1 MNPKKRKHQ
10 ETPAEELWKGESS
23 ARGSWQEKDAGW
35 EERHPD
41 WEQDRDASYEK
52 EKEKLMR
59 RDELTAFN
67 HAHVQAVERAR
78 RMDACRRDQL
88 TAPPAWTQATSADIA
103 AVAVF
108 VHEGIRNLKDQQA
121 QYEASLKLGST
132 EIQGGADQ
140 LGGFGN
146 AWHENWQLNANWR
159 PRPVPHP
166 IACTGAART
175 RRAHREFAVAAGTT
189 NPHKEDMK
197 RAERQLRQSQKSG
210 KSNDICLVAKNK
222 IRYFHEKVGLWDHQQ
237 TNLEG
242 TPLTEFAK
250 QSIAAA
256 AEEYATS
263 KFSEGPG

>member
-10 ETPAEELWKGESS
+10 E
-23 ARGSWQEKDAGW
+23 SWQEKDARW
-35 EERHPD
+35 EETHPD
-41 WEQDRDASYEK
+41 WEQDRDAEYEK

-67 HAHVQAVERAR
+67 HALERAR

-88 TAPPAWTQATSADIA
+88 TAPPAWTQATSADNA

-146 AWHENWQLNANWR
+146 AWHANCQLN
-159 PRPVPHP
+159 PELSVPVPHP

-189 NPHKEDMK
+189 NPHKENMK
-197 RAERQLRQSQKSG
+197 CAERQLRQCQRRGQSH
-210 KSNDICLVAKNK
+210 DICLAAKNK
-222 IRYFHEKVGLWDHQQ
+222 IRNSHYKVGLWEHQQ
-237 TNLEG
+237 NNY
-242 TPLTEFAK
+242 EFTDFDN
-250 QSIAAA
+250 QSLLAA
-256 AEEYATS
+256 AEDYATL

>member
-10 ETPAEELWKGESS
+10 E
-23 ARGSWQEKDAGW
+23 SWQEKDARW
-35 EERHPD
+35 EETHPD
-41 WEQDRDASYEK
+41 WEQDRDAEYEK

-67 HAHVQAVERAR
+67 HALERAR

-146 AWHENWQLNANWR
+146 AWHANCQLN
-159 PRPVPHP
+159 PELSVPVPHP

-189 NPHKEDMK
+189 NPHKEGLK
-197 RAERQLRQSQKSG
+197 CAERQLRQCQSRA
-210 KSNDICLVAKNK
+210 KSNDICFAAKTKVRN
-222 IRYFHEKVGLWDHQQ
+222 YHYKVGLWDHQQ

-242 TPLTEFAK
+242 TEFLTEFAK